1 MSSQFVDFLYFKL
14 TENIDHVALKLM
26 GIIKNEQKNKSQAV
40 EFLLSLIEP
49 WEKTSNKSVKTE
61 EFWTVR

>member
-1 MSSQFVDFLYFKL
+1 MSKQFVDFLYFKL

-49 WEKTSNKSVKTE
+49 CEKTSNKSVKTE